1 MKKTILIT
9 FLIFL
14 AISLQVVK
22 VVYSNLFTTS
32 GIDLNAITLKEETLK
47 TENIALRDQ
56 LYKNT
61 AYTQIEKEAIKK
73 GFAYNPNATTFVG
86 NASSIALR

>member
-1 MKKTILIT
+1 MKKIILLT

-14 AISLQVVK
+14 AISLQVAK

-32 GIDLNAITLKEETLK
+32 GIDFNAITLKEQTLK
-47 TENIALRDQ
+47 TENIALMDNF
-56 LYKNT
+56 YKET

-73 GFAYNPNATTFVG
+73 GFAYNPNATIAVG